1 MDVAAQ
7 GSMVIM
13 THGCALCPVP
23 CRFMDVAAQGGQV
36 AVEVALARR
45 LVGSLSHGHGGQPS
59 EGHRGQPS
67 DSGTPLQGGQPIGPS
82 TPLKEPG
89 VDQDD
94 DGDRTTPFLDGW
106 GGVQHTSCL
115 RGVVQ

>member
-45 LVGSLSHGHGGQPS
+45 LG
-59 EGHRGQPS
+59 
-67 DSGTPLQGGQPIGPS
+67 
-82 TPLKEPG
+82 
-89 VDQDD
+89 
-94 DGDRTTPFLDGW
+94 
-106 GGVQHTSCL
+106 
-115 RGVVQ
+115 